1 LHQQA
6 AASRLRSVFCV
17 RHDMKVKLPVL
28 VVFWACAG
36 ASAYAV
42 TPSWSFEHAKVLNGE
57 IRIKSACMMPSEA
70 RLVKE
75 GMKGDEGMTP
85 EAQQWSKNLDNVVQ
99 GHFKSAGVEVMM
111 AADAGASGASQDEIN
126 QVMLQVRQ
134 RYTELS
140 AKLDRKPKDIAKTRY
155 TLGDEV
161 ALLPCAAKSDVLVFV
176 EARGQVFTGGR
187 QVFAALTYGN
197 ATNQGLLILTMADA
211 KTGEILG
218 YARFDAEGGTGP
230 KFANET
236 EKAYGKAIDKQ
247 FKKMRVGD
255 YFSAGKH

>member
-1 LHQQA
+1 
-6 AASRLRSVFCV
+6 
-17 RHDMKVKLPVL
+17 MKAKLPVL
-28 VVFWACAG
+28 VVLAVWASAA

-42 TPSWSFEHAKVLNGE
+42 TPSWSFEHPKVLNGE
-57 IRIKSACMMPSEA
+57 IRIKNACMMPSEA
-70 RLVKE
+70 KLVKQ

-85 EAQQWSKNLDNVVQ
+85 EAQQWSTNLDDVLR
-99 GHFKSAGVEVMM
+99 GHLKTAGVEVML
-111 AADAGASGASQDEIN
+111 ASDAGASGASQDEIN

-134 RYTELS
+134 RYTDVE
-140 AKLDRKPKDIAKTRY
+140 AKLNSKPKDIAKTRY

-176 EARGQVFTGGR
+176 EAHGQVFTGGR
-187 QVFAALTYGN
+187 QVMAALTH
-197 ATNQGLLILTMADA
+197 TNGTNEGLLILTMADA

-218 YARFDAEGGTGP
+218 YARFDAEGGSGP

-247 FKKMRVGD
+247 FKKMRIGD
-255 YFSAGKH
+255 YFAAAKH